1 LRSSPSKKTQEI
13 EILSLSLKR
22 ARESRGVGVRE
33 LAENLGKHRNYV
45 YKIEKGREVG
55 VAELLDIMHALDYD
69 PVDFF
74 GEYVKQLSEA
84 NSKAKL

>member
-1 LRSSPSKKTQEI
+1 M
-13 EILSLSLKR
+13 
-22 ARESRGVGVRE
+22 
-33 LAENLGKHRNYV
+33 

-55 VAELLDIMHALDYD
+55 VAELLDIMHALHYD

-74 GEYVKQLSEA
+74 SEYVKQLSEA